1 MEKRSH
7 CLLAAVSLL
16 LLLSGCS
23 TMNQAECVQ
32 ADWQIIGQADASKG
46 EHSAILDEYRADC
59 AKFSV
64 VPNREA
70 YFLGYEQGL
79 QQFCTRAS
87 GFYFGKK
94 GGVYSGIC
102 PKSLEAAFLEGYNP
116 GHELFM
122 IRDELVDLRS
132 SLSSAEGEIRSIE
145 RKIKRKED
153 QLVSDKST
161 QTERE
166 RLLREIREHHR
177 EIFWLRQDARDAQD
191 RILIRQMEYDRKQQ
205 TSPL

>member
-1 MEKRSH
+1 MKRRSH
-7 CLLAAVSLL
+7 YLLAVLSLL

-23 TMNQAECVQ
+23 TMSQSECIQ

-46 EHSAILDEYRADC
+46 EHSAMLDEYRADC

-64 VPNREA
+64 IPDRKA
-70 YFLGYEQGL
+70 YFSGYEQGL
-79 QQFCTRAS
+79 KQFCTRAS

-94 GGVYSGIC
+94 GGSYSGIC
-102 PKSLEAAFLEGYNP
+102 PKPLEAAFLEGYNP

-153 QLVSDKST
+153 QLVSDEST
-161 QTERE
+161 QAERE
-166 RLLREIREHHR
+166 RLLREIREYHR
-177 EIFWLRQDARDAQD
+177 EIFWLRQDVRDAQD

-205 TSPL
+205 ASPL